1 MNADPVD
8 PHRPRRVLGVR
19 LRILATVLV
28 LAALGMAL
36 TAASAL
42 LVERNQVLAQ
52 ADGALGVDV
61 REFRA
66 HVDAVEAGASPT
78 DDVAEILRSALQRQ
92 TPMAGEAF
100 LGLVDGR
107 PAFVTSGSRPVALE
121 RETALVARVAA
132 GAPTDP
138 AVVGQADTAAGPVR
152 YAAVRVRVA
161 GRPQVGTYVAAVLL
175 RPGFDHV
182 AESARR
188 YALLSAAA
196 LLLVGLGGWLVA
208 GRLLRPL
215 RLLREAA
222 QRVSRDDLS
231 ARIPVTGR
239 DDVTELTRTVNAMLD
254 RLQMAFDTQQR
265 FLDDAGHELR
275 TPLTIVRGHL
285 EVLDPGDHA
294 EVEQTRGLVVDEL
307 DRMARL
313 VNDLVLLAQAGRP
326 DFLHL
331 SLVDVDVLVSGVVE
345 KARALGDREW
355 VVDSTPGVVV
365 VADPQRLTQALL
377 QLAHNATRHT
387 RPGDVV
393 GVGARLGREGLRV
406 WVRDTGPGVDPADAE
421 RIFERFGRAG
431 PRGPVSLR
439 GDHGSGLGLA
449 IVRSI
454 AVAHGGSVRLDHA
467 GGPGASFSIVLP
479 TAVVV
484 PQIRSRPTAWTAPA
498 SAPSGGF
505 ATPQPAG
512 TDR

>member
-36 TAASAL
+36 TATSAL
-42 LVERNQVLAQ
+42 LVERNEVLAQ
-52 ADGALGVDV
+52 ADGALAVDV

-66 HVDAVEAGASPT
+66 HVDAAETGASPA

-92 TPMAGEAF
+92 TPMAGEAC
-100 LGLVDGR
+100 LGLIDGR
-107 PAFVTSGSRPVALE
+107 PAFVTSGPRPVALE

-175 RPGFDHV
+175 RPGLDRV

-196 LLLVGLGGWLVA
+196 LLLVGGGGWVVA

-215 RLLREAA
+215 RLLRQAA
-222 QRVSRDDLS
+222 ERVSHDDLT

-254 RLQMAFDTQQR
+254 RLETAFDTQQR

-285 EVLDPGDHA
+285 EVLDPRDPV
-294 EVEQTRGLVVDEL
+294 EVEQTRALVVDEL

-313 VNDLVLLAQAGRP
+313 VSDLILLARAGRP
-326 DFLHL
+326 DFLHV
-331 SLVDVDVLVSGVVE
+331 SLVDVDVLVSSVVE
-345 KARALGDREW
+345 KARALGPREW
-355 VVDSTPGVVV
+355 VVDGTPGLVAR
-365 VADPQRLTQALL
+365 ADPQRLTQALL
-377 QLAHNATRHT
+377 QLAHNAVRHT
-387 RPGDVV
+387 GPGDVV
-393 GVGARLGREGLRV
+393 GVGARLAGEGLCL
-406 WVRDTGPGVDPADAE
+406 WVRDTGPGVDPDDAE

-454 AVAHGGSVRLDHA
+454 ALAHGGSVRLDRA

-479 TAVVV
+479 TAAVVAGV
-484 PQIRSRPTAWTAPA
+484 VR
-498 SAPSGGF
+498 
-505 ATPQPAG
+505 PQPAA
-512 TDR
+512 RLVNAP